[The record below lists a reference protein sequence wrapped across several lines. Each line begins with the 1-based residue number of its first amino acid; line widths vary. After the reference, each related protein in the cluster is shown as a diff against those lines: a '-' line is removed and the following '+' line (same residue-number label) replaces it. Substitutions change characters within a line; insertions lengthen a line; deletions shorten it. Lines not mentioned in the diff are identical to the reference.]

1 MQENLRLTFCYFNL
15 GFFYGINNSNADYL
29 IRNYGAQVI
38 GQAFYNNDNNL
49 KQYENIF
56 DKFQTA
62 FIPIASYL

>member
-1 MQENLRLTFCYFNL
+1 ML
-15 GFFYGINNSNADYL
+15 GLPVFEIDIQLVYHC
-29 IRNYGAQVI
+29 
-38 GQAFYNNDNNL
+38 NL